1 MRLVKSV
8 ERIDQKVGIAY
19 LFSSRACFFMFTKNT
34 AAAQALLATADRGC
48 RFRVDLL
55 STCGEMAIL
64 RVGNSLIIAGA
75 TSWPERIYKDW

>member
-8 ERIDQKVGIAY
+8 EHIDQKVGIDY
-19 LFSSRACFFMFTKNT
+19 LVPALVFSCTKNT

-48 RFRVDLL
+48 RFRMDLL
-55 STCGEMAIL
+55 STCGEMPIL

-75 TSWPERIYKDW
+75 TSGPERIYKDS